1 MRNKDFFDWWSVINS
16 AAFHGKPLNSIPS
29 FFGIT
34 ILRGSLKTKLGAFI
48 KASDVMMKGRRTL
61 LDAGFFGVC
70 AIDNTQIMTPR
81 KYQRAGC
88 SSMMNMYTTRLFF
101 YVVNPET
108 LELHLWPLDKVPIT
122 YMDQPIPPAMGM
134 PAYHLC
140 GPITVSNFEQQP
152 LPSYMSFSDYTG
164 ACVNSY
170 VKRFKL
176 LQAMSSF

>member
-1 MRNKDFFDWWSVINS
+1 
-16 AAFHGKPLNSIPS
+16 
-29 FFGIT
+29 
-34 ILRGSLKTKLGAFI
+34 
-48 KASDVMMKGRRTL
+48 MMKGRMTL

-88 SSMMNMYTTRLFF
+88 SSKMNMCTTRLFF

-108 LELHLWPLDKVPIT
+108 LKLHLWPHDKVPIT

-140 GPITVSNFEQQP
+140 GPITVSNFDQQL
-152 LPSYMSFSDYTG
+152 LPSYTSFSDYTG